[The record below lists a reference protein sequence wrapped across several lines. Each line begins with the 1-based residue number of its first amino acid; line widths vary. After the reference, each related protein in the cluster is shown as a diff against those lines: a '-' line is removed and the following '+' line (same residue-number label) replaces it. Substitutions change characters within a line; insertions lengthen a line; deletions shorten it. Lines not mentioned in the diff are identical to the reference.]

1 MSGHNKWSTIKH
13 KKGRTDA
20 KRGKIFS
27 RLAKELIQAT
37 RDGGKDPLSNARL
50 RTAIASA
57 KAVNMPNDNIDRAI
71 KKGAG
76 ELDGA
81 VLEELSYEAYASG
94 GVAIMVDCLSDNRNR
109 TAAEVRH
116 MITKANGNLASN
128 GAVAWMFHRKARF
141 VIEGEKADEETL
153 MELCFGAEVEVEEIT
168 ADEDIA
174 EILAPPESFNDLALA
189 LEADGIVPAESG
201 VVRIPEN
208 QVQIND
214 ASVAKQ
220 VVRLLDELE
229 DFDDVQGVVSN
240 ADFDD
245 AVLEELAADE

>member
-116 MITKANGNLASN
+116 MVTKANVKVKLRSLL
-128 GAVAWMFHRKARF
+128 GARNR
-141 VIEGEKADEETL
+141 GT
-153 MELCFGAEVEVEEIT
+153 
-168 ADEDIA
+168 
-174 EILAPPESFNDLALA
+174 
-189 LEADGIVPAESG
+189 IV
-201 VVRIPEN
+201 
-208 QVQIND
+208 
-214 ASVAKQ
+214 K
-220 VVRLLDELE
+220 LD
-229 DFDDVQGVVSN
+229 FSTS
-240 ADFDD
+240 
-245 AVLEELAADE
+245 

>member
-37 RDGGKDPLSNARL
+37 RDGGKDPLANARL

-76 ELDGA
+76 ELGAA

-116 MITKANGNLASN
+116 MITKANGNLASK
-128 GAVAWMFHRKARF
+128 V
-141 VIEGEKADEETL
+141 
-153 MELCFGAEVEVEEIT
+153 
-168 ADEDIA
+168 
-174 EILAPPESFNDLALA
+174 
-189 LEADGIVPAESG
+189 
-201 VVRIPEN
+201 
-208 QVQIND
+208 
-214 ASVAKQ
+214 
-220 VVRLLDELE
+220 
-229 DFDDVQGVVSN
+229 
-240 ADFDD
+240 
-245 AVLEELAADE
+245 

>member
-1 MSGHNKWSTIKH
+1 MSGHSKWSTIKH

-57 KAVNMPNDNIDRAI
+57 KAVNKPNDYIDRAI

-81 VLEELSYEAYASG
+81 VLEALSYEAYASG

-153 MELCFGAEVEVEEIT
+153 MELCFGAEVEV
-168 ADEDIA
+168 D
-174 EILAPPESFNDLALA
+174 
-189 LEADGIVPAESG
+189 
-201 VVRIPEN
+201 
-208 QVQIND
+208 D

-220 VVRLLDELE
+220 GVRLLDELE